1 MKKLFKICEN
11 LTINPNF
18 IYAIGKENNQ
28 SKIDDW
34 NKTYKAYLEELIKN
48 PVELDIDGTL
58 YTLSDIGND
67 KELLKRYSEEL
78 KNYIIDITG
87 ECPQFYETYYT
98 VLSSGNKVNLTK
110 EVYDIL
116 SKYLEENFEIVE
128 NFKIVEIK
136 NG

>member
-58 YTLSDIGND
+58 YTLS
-67 KELLKRYSEEL
+67 
-78 KNYIIDITG
+78 
-87 ECPQFYETYYT
+87 ETVFGFNILIST
-98 VLSSGNKVNLTK
+98 VANTVIKTK
-110 EVYDIL
+110 DGIPIL
-116 SKYLEENFEIVE
+116 N
-128 NFKIVEIK
+128 N
-136 NG
+136 